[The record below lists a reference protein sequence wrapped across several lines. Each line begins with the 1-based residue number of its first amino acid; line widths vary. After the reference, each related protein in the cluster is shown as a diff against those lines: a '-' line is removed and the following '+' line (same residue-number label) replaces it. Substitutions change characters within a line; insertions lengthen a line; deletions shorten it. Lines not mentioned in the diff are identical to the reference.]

1 MTAIS
6 IPVND
11 LRRYADETAAPLAQR
26 AADVLR
32 SGYYVLGPSVRDFEA
47 RFAGYCG
54 AAHCIGLGNGTDALE
69 LALRAIGVE
78 PGDGVVVAANAA
90 MYGTTAVL
98 AIGAVP
104 LFADV
109 EPRTALLTAETIA
122 QAVDQA
128 SVRPKA
134 VIVTHLYGR
143 LAAMDAILSY
153 ARNRSIAIV
162 EDCAQAHGASGPD
175 GRKAGAYGDAATFSF
190 YPTKNLGA
198 IGDGGA
204 VICTDD
210 EIAERV
216 RQLRQYGWTS
226 KYTNTLEGGRNS
238 RLDEIQAA
246 FLAHLLPDLDR
257 RNERRRAIARRYS
270 TEISHPGIA
279 VPAAAGAEFVAHL
292 YVVQCARRDALSA
305 HLAAHGIGSERHYP
319 VPDHRQPLHG
329 NRFDAVHLP
338 VTEQWCEHALTL
350 PCFPEMD
357 DAEVDAV
364 IAACNGWQAA

>member
-1 MTAIS
+1 MAAIS

-11 LRRYADETAAPLAQR
+11 LRRYAEETAAPLAQR

-32 SGYYVLGPSVRDFEA
+32 SGCYVLGPSVRDFEA
-47 RFAGYCG
+47 RFAEYCG
-54 AAHCIGLGNGTDALE
+54 TAHCIGLGNGTDALE
-69 LALRAIGVE
+69 LALRALGVG
-78 PGDGVVVAANAA
+78 PGDGVLVAANAA

-104 LFADV
+104 VFADV
-109 EPRTALLTAETIA
+109 ESRTALLTAETIA
-122 QAVDQA
+122 QAVDHTA
-128 SVRPKA
+128 VRPKA
-134 VIVTHLYGR
+134 LVVTHLYGR
-143 LAAMDAILSY
+143 LAGMGAILAFAKSLG
-153 ARNRSIAIV
+153 IAVV
-162 EDCAQAHGASGPD
+162 EDCAQAHGATGPD
-175 GRKAGAYGDAATFSF
+175 GRRAGAYGDAATFSF

-204 VICTDD
+204 VVCTDD
-210 EIAERV
+210 AIAERV

-246 FLAHLLPDLDR
+246 FLDHLLPDLDR

-270 TEISHPGIA
+270 TEISHSDIA
-279 VPAAAGAEFVAHL
+279 VPPVAGAEFVAHL
-292 YVVQCARRDALSA
+292 YVVQCVQRDALSA
-305 HLAAHGIGSERHYP
+305 HLATYGVGSERHYP
-319 VPDHRQPLHG
+319 TPDHRQPMHG
-329 NRFDAVHLP
+329 QRFDAVHLP
-338 VTEQWCEHALTL
+338 VTEQWCERALTL

-364 IAACNGWQAA
+364 IAACNQWQSG